1 MVSTPTLF
9 NKKPKKLIKPI
20 LTENNNKFTYT
31 SDKIYRYDYS
41 MHVKTEFSGS
51 GQNTSDMHLI
61 AALEITFP
69 KKCEGL
75 LKIHT
80 IELRDRPLPEV
91 NENENEDEEES
102 YDYTEPEEIELHEQN
117 DKVADAISRY
127 ELRFAFHDGVIGEVC
142 AEDEEPTWVLNFKKG
157 LLSAIQNT
165 MHRFD
170 IDYNTTETDVSGTCN
185 VVYELNG
192 ASGTSLLIK
201 KTKDIVSCKNRYKTQ
216 SILQTTPYDFRQNYA
231 AWPILTSES
240 YCNVS
245 SNKLVR

>member
-1 MVSTPTLF
+1 
-9 NKKPKKLIKPI
+9 
-20 LTENNNKFTYT
+20 
-31 SDKIYRYDYS
+31 

-51 GQNTSDMHLI
+51 GQNTSDMHLT
-61 AALEITFP
+61 AALELTFP

-91 NENENEDEEES
+91 NENENEEEDDS
-102 YDYTEPEEIELHEQN
+102 YDYTEPEEIELHIQN
-117 DKVADAISRY
+117 DKVADAISRN
-127 ELRFAFHDGVIGEVC
+127 ELRFSFHDGIIGEVC
-142 AEDEEPTWVLNFKKG
+142 AADDEPTWVLNFKKG

-165 MHRFD
+165 MNRFD
-170 IDYNTTETDVSGTCN
+170 IDYKTTETDISGTCN

-231 AWPILTSES
+231 AWPILKSES
-240 YCNVS
+240 FCNVS
-245 SNKLVR
+245 TRL